1 MAMSVHTITI
11 DTLDVAGLSAWWAEQ
26 TASPVRP
33 GATNLF
39 ALVDD
44 SSGTRIGFRY
54 VADPTEGKNR
64 THLDLV
70 AEDYEG
76 EVARLVEA
84 GATIVGRYTVDHFAW
99 STLADPEGNEFCVS
113 GPHPS

>member
-26 TASPVRP
+26 AASPVRP
-33 GATNLF
+33 GATNL
-39 ALVDD
+39 
-44 SSGTRIGFRY
+44 
-54 VADPTEGKNR
+54 
-64 THLDLV
+64 
-70 AEDYEG
+70 
-76 EVARLVEA
+76 
-84 GATIVGRYTVDHFAW
+84 FAW